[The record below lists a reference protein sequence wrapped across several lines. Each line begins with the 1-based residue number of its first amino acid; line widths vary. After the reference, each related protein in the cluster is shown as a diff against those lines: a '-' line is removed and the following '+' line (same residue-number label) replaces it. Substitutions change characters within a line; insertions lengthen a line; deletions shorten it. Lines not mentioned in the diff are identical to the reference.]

1 MTSYNCIMLG
11 CLTFRKI
18 VISLLTL
25 STSPYSSIIFLSKIF
40 IATGS
45 FVALCSPYLTFPK
58 VPSPKVYPK
67 FINYTYFIV
76 LYLVSHLL

>member
-11 CLTFRKI
+11 CLTFLKI

-25 STSPYSSIIFLSKIF
+25 STSPYSSIIFLSKIL

-45 FVALCSPYLTFPK
+45 FVALCNPYLTFPK
-58 VPSPKVYPK
+58 VPSPRV
-67 FINYTYFIV
+67 
-76 LYLVSHLL
+76 